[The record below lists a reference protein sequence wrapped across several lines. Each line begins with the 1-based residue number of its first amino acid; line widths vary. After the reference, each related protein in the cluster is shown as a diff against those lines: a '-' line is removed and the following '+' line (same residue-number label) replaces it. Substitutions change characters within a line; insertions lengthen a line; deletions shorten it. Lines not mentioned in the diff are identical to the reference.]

1 MEKSA
6 ERTFN
11 EALEFAKTWFVLA
24 EILAVLAGLF
34 LIASSGYITPP
45 YEISN
50 FYGNIFSICKDY
62 ESIGRT
68 YAAQNFTFYKCR
80 TGFENDFGVFTYQ
93 RIHPKAYGGFESK
106 EDPKGMAILIAFPE
120 RALVDFFYLNLSKF
134 DTTKP
139 RIFSASYRFQNC
151 DDLSAK
157 RLREFAQCFESKKLV
172 TVVDSFLESMQG

>member
-68 YAAQNFTFYKCR
+68 YAAQNFTFDKCR
-80 TGFENDFGVFTYQ
+80 TGFENDFGEFIREGNARGIFLFFV
-93 RIHPKAYGGFESK
+93 
-106 EDPKGMAILIAFPE
+106 GMLFAVN
-120 RALVDFFYLNLSKF
+120 ALVCWGRGRYRIR
-134 DTTKP
+134 KP
-139 RIFSASYRFQNC
+139 RKVRDARFVAWLLMI
-151 DDLSAK
+151 DGIILLFMVIKAVKDY
-157 RLREFAQCFESKKLV
+157 FP
-172 TVVDSFLESMQG
+172 T